1 MKTEM
6 WSGISEVVWR
16 SWRVMISCQ
25 RSQGLVGVWGNG
37 SVVLESWRVVRVRV
51 RGAVGV

>member
-1 MKTEM
+1 M
-6 WSGISEVVWR
+6 
-16 SWRVMISCQ
+16 MIWCW
-25 RSQGLVGVWGNG
+25 RSQGSVGVQENG